1 MMMNMIKSN
10 QTLRTLLILGVTL
23 VTTLVLVM
31 GTVALRV
38 PGFSLLAFAH
48 AAVSGPTCATTKGTQ
63 QNLCE
68 QQDPTEQGCAND
80 AQSLEVETV
89 YTKQNVLIGEV
100 DLRHSATCKSY
111 WVRTIAYANATQ
123 VQAIEAIM
131 VFQNGK
137 TDDAHQTVS
146 NGQETIAV
154 TNMLFVI
161 PTKNAPT
168 RKGVFHMQGQAQPIT
183 IPLS

>member
-1 MMMNMIKSN
+1 MTNVIKSN
-10 QTLRTLLILGVTL
+10 QTFRTLLILGVTL
-23 VTTLVLVM
+23 VTTLVLVL

-38 PGFSLLAFAH
+38 PGFSPLAFAH
-48 AAVSGPTCATTKGTQ
+48 AIASGPTCASTKGTQ

-89 YTKQNVLIGEV
+89 YTNQNTLIGEV

-111 WVRTIAYANATQ
+111 WVRTIAYTNATQ

-131 VFQNGK
+131 SFQNGK
-137 TDDAHQTVS
+137 TDDIQETTS
-146 NGQETIAV
+146 SGQETIAV
-154 TNMLFVI
+154 THMLFVI
-161 PTKNAPT
+161 PMKKTPT
-168 RKGVFHMQGQAQPIT
+168 RKGVFHVQGQAQPII
-183 IPLS
+183 IPL